1 MVGHWLLTGATY
13 GAWWPS
19 ALAES
24 GQRSVLPP
32 PPVRFSREQARIVGE
47 TFQATAYFRD
57 WRLLAVAV
65 MKDEFQVVLRAPH
78 TLRSEKLLW
87 EFKAYAGREL
97 NSRFARPASRTWWTP
112 SGLRRPL
119 RDDRAVADAVNCV
132 LFNNPAAL
140 YTWRPQGAPRT
151 VAI

>member
-1 MVGHWLLTGATY
+1 MVGHWLLTGSTY

-19 ALAES
+19 APAD
-24 GQRSVLPP
+24 SVRWIDLRP

-47 TFQATAYFRD
+47 TFQATASFRD

-65 MKDEFQVVLRAPH
+65 MKDEFQIVLRAPH
-78 TLRSEKLLW
+78 NLRSEKLLW

-97 NSRFARPASRTWWTP
+97 NSRFARPASRTWWIP
-112 SGLRRPL
+112 GGSRRAL

-140 YTWRPQGAPRT
+140 YTWRPHGAPRT